1 MEKHFIAQPHNE
13 TEPKKESVIPPEWN
27 KLYGEPNGEEA
38 AFNPEDVLGT
48 LAAMEEMNLW
58 QTDKI
63 KDLEIQIAKTAKNEK
78 DFDDSISSKATTGSD
93 NTKYV
98 TPEDEIASLPARMS
112 MLNRFKKKLAEL
124 RAQKEE
130 LADLIEKREHEI
142 EVIEMTSTKKGVE
155 PYMLSDN

>member
-1 MEKHFIAQPHNE
+1 
-13 TEPKKESVIPPEWN
+13 
-27 KLYGEPNGEEA
+27 
-38 AFNPEDVLGT
+38 
-48 LAAMEEMNLW
+48 
-58 QTDKI
+58 
-63 KDLEIQIAKTAKNEK
+63 
-78 DFDDSISSKATTGSD
+78 
-93 NTKYV
+93 
-98 TPEDEIASLPARMS
+98 

>member
-13 TEPKKESVIPPEWN
+13 VESKKESVIPPEWN
-27 KLYGEPNGEEA
+27 KLDGKKDGEEA

-58 QTDKI
+58 QADKI
-63 KDLEIQIAKTAKNEK
+63 KDLEIQIEKTAKNEK
-78 DFDDSISSKATTGSD
+78 DFDDSISSKAITGSD
-93 NTKYV
+93 YTKYV
-98 TPEDEIASLPARMS
+98 TPDDEIASLPARMS
-112 MLNRFKKKLAEL
+112 MLDRFKKKLAEL

-142 EVIEMTSTKKGVE
+142 EVIEMTMVKKGVK
-155 PYMLSDN
+155 PYMFSDN